1 MIASRLLS
9 ILLTLQARGR
19 ATAAE
24 LAETFEVS
32 VRTSYRDIDELSAAG
47 VPVYAEKGRNGGF
60 RLLDGYRTRLTG
72 LDRGEAEALFLA
84 GLPGAAAQLGLG
96 EALARMRLKLL
107 AALPGPAREDAER
120 IAARFHLDP
129 VGWFQAP
136 DELAILPRLATAVWE
151 QRRARM
157 IYDSWKG
164 VVEREIV
171 PIGVVLK
178 AGTWYAVARVG
189 DQVRSYRVAGIQA
202 FELGEPIDEPAK
214 PFDLAAYWAEFAEGY
229 EQRMLSGRARVR
241 AHPDALWLMSRINA
255 PMAQAVAQAGP
266 PDADG
271 WREVTV
277 PIESIGQATA
287 TLLRLG
293 PRAEAL
299 DPPEL
304 RESIRSV
311 VSGLQAIYG

>member
-1 MIASRLLS
+1 
-9 ILLTLQARGR
+9 
-19 ATAAE
+19 
-24 LAETFEVS
+24 
-32 VRTSYRDIDELSAAG
+32 
-47 VPVYAEKGRNGGF
+47 
-60 RLLDGYRTRLTG
+60 
-72 LDRGEAEALFLA
+72 
-84 GLPGAAAQLGLG
+84 
-96 EALARMRLKLL
+96 MRLKLL

-136 DELAILPRLATAVWE
+136 DELAILPQLATAVWE
-151 QRRARM
+151 QRRVRM
-157 IYDSWKG
+157 TYDSWKG

-214 PFDLAAYWAEFAEGY
+214 AFDLAAYWAEFAEGY

-304 RESIRSV
+304 RESIRSA